1 MRRASIDEIYMSD
14 SALGDRYSNLIEQ
27 IIQMTLKGNIRS
39 KEQVYQML
47 VQEIEPDSSEIFEVK
62 FRDRY
67 MQTET
72 QANDK
77 SDELKQAKAM
87 RAMRAL
93 KTLDGEWSR
102 WQSENRNRSAIATA
116 VRRLNQADKSD
127 RLLIFLTLSDPNHPD
142 SLNADQL
149 KQVALTLRQQ
159 PISDPETQQELAQLS
174 EGILRGFQSWNV
186 LQPHL
191 VSWIYD
197 PEQLGF
203 DGTSKGVNPWEVWA
217 KQPVGAKLQSFFA
230 VLDRNE
236 PARFWAQD
244 QTDLTVSDWV
254 EFSIVVQTLQRG
266 LVSWAENQS
275 YSSKAGRSLCVSLF
289 LTFALIW
296 SELANGFAQ
305 SSSLNSI
312 NRSRFSEASFRV
324 TLQILRIFAQRDYF
338 PLYGTIYTPFTGGHF
353 REAMNYLSEP
363 LKQTEGTQEKA
374 RILTLIGAAQ
384 RIFGAF
390 DIAKE
395 IHELAKEIAQEAGD
409 RKCEIANLNHL
420 SRISI
425 NQKQYAEAIST
436 SQRALI
442 LSRQSGDRMGEAN
455 ALANLGYAEV
465 FQAQLLESDPDAY
478 ELAIG
483 YLEQGL
489 ALSEKLKDLQSQA
502 LCALS
507 LGSAYV
513 TLNDVD
519 QALKY
524 LEQASYAAADAG
536 DRYLHALCLVNFGEA
551 FYQEQD
557 YPKAVFASTIAMYKL
572 EQMGTTDWR
581 APAGLLTIL
590 QGQLGERFDQIMEEQ
605 RSRITTEI
613 GVDGFDYLAELLD
626 RYRQS

>member
-1 MRRASIDEIYMSD
+1 MSD

-39 KEQVYQML
+39 KEQVYQL
-47 VQEIEPDSSEIFEVK
+47 LAQEIEPDSGEIFEVK

-93 KTLDGEWSR
+93 KTIDGEWNR
-102 WQSENRNRSAIATA
+102 WQSENRNRSAIATS

-127 RLLIFLTLSDPNHPD
+127 RLLIFLALSDPNQPN

-174 EGILRGFQSWNV
+174 EGILRGFKSWDI

-203 DGTSKGVNPWEVWA
+203 EGASRGINPWEVWA
-217 KQPVGAKLQSFFA
+217 KQPVGSRLQSFFA
-230 VLDRNE
+230 VLDRND
-236 PARFWAQD
+236 AVRFWAQD
-244 QTDLTVSDWV
+244 QTDLAVADWV
-254 EFSIVVQTLQRG
+254 ELSIVVQTLQRG
-266 LVSWAENQS
+266 LVNWAENQS
-275 YSSKAGRSLCVSLF
+275 YSSKAGRNLCVSLF

-305 SSSLNSI
+305 SSALNSL
-312 NRSRFSEASFRV
+312 NRSRFSDASFRV
-324 TLQILRIFAQRDYF
+324 TLQILRLFAQRDYF
-338 PLYGTIYTPFTGGHF
+338 PLYGTIYSPFTGGHF

-363 LKQTEGTQEKA
+363 LKQAEGTQEKA

-384 RIFGAF
+384 RVYGAF
-390 DIAKE
+390 DLAKE
-395 IHELAKEIAQEAGD
+395 IHDLAKDIAQEAGD
-409 RKCEIANLNHL
+409 YKCEIANLNHL

-442 LSRQSGDRMGEAN
+442 LSRQKGDRMGEAN

-489 ALSEKLKDLQSQA
+489 ALSEKLKDFQSQA

-513 TLNDVD
+513 TLNDID
-519 QALKY
+519 EALKY
-524 LEQASYAAADAG
+524 LEKASYAAADAG

-551 FYQEQD
+551 FYQEKD
-557 YPKAVFASTIAMYKL
+557 YSKVVFASTIAMYKL

-581 APAGLLTIL
+581 SPAGLLTIL

-605 RSRITTEI
+605 RSRLIVEI
-613 GVDGFDYLAELLD
+613 GVDGFDYLTELLD

>member
-1 MRRASIDEIYMSD
+1 MSD
-14 SALGDRYSNLIEQ
+14 SALSDRYANLIEQ

-47 VQEIEPDSSEIFEVK
+47 VQEIEPDSGEIFEVK
-62 FRDRY
+62 FRDRLT
-67 MQTET
+67 QTQT
-72 QANDK
+72 QAND

-93 KTLDGEWSR
+93 QTIEGEWKR
-102 WQSENRNRSAIATA
+102 WQAENQNKSAIATS
-116 VRRLNQADKSD
+116 VRQLNQANKSD
-127 RLLIFLTLSDPNHPD
+127 RLLIFLTLSDPNHPN

-149 KQVALTLRQQ
+149 KQLAITLRQQ
-159 PISDPETQQELAQLS
+159 PISDAETQQELAELS
-174 EGILRGFQSWNV
+174 DGILRGLQSWNA

-191 VSWIYD
+191 ISWIYN

-203 DGTSKGVNPWEVWA
+203 GDSSRGARPWELWA
-217 KQPVGAKLQSFFA
+217 KQAIGTLPKSLFTA
-230 VLDRNE
+230 LDQNQAASQWVE
-236 PARFWAQD
+236 SQPEVM
-244 QTDLTVSDWV
+244 LSDWI
-254 EFSIVVQTLQRG
+254 ELSIVVQTLQRG

-275 YSSKAGRSLCVSLF
+275 YSSKIGTSLAVSIF

-296 SELANGFAQ
+296 SELANGFSR
-305 SSSLNSI
+305 SSFLNSI

-338 PLYGTIYTPFTGGHF
+338 PLYGTIYTSFTGAYF
-353 REAMNYLSEP
+353 RDAMNYLSEP
-363 LKQTEGTQEKA
+363 LKHTEGTQEKA
-374 RILTLIGAAQ
+374 RILTLIGTSQ
-384 RIFGAF
+384 RVFGAL
-390 DIAKE
+390 DLAKE
-395 IHELAKEIAQEAGD
+395 IHNTAKQIAQEAGD
-409 RKCEIANLNHL
+409 RRCEIANLNHL

-425 NQKQYAEAIST
+425 SQKNYDEAISS

-442 LSRQSGDRMGEAN
+442 FSRQSGDRMGEAN

-483 YLEQGL
+483 YLQQGL
-489 ALSEKLKDLQSQA
+489 ALSEKLGDFQSQA
-502 LCALS
+502 LCSLS

-513 TLNDVD
+513 ALNDLD

-536 DRYLHALCLVNFGEA
+536 DRYLHALCLSYFGEA
-551 FYQEQD
+551 FYQRQD
-557 YPKAVFASTIAMYKL
+557 NEKAIFASTIAMYKL
-572 EQMGTTDWR
+572 EQMGTNDWR

-590 QGQLGERFDQIMEEQ
+590 RGQLGERFDQILQSQ
-605 RSRITTEI
+605 RSKIIVEI

>member
-1 MRRASIDEIYMSD
+1 MSD
-14 SALGDRYSNLIEQ
+14 SALSDRYSNLIEQ

-47 VQEIEPDSSEIFEVK
+47 AQEIEPDSGEIFEVR
-62 FRDRY
+62 FRDRF
-67 MQTET
+67 MQTQT

-77 SDELKQAKAM
+77 SDELKQAKAV

-93 KTLDGEWSR
+93 HTIEGEWKR
-102 WQSENRNRSAIATA
+102 WQAENQNKNAIATSI
-116 VRRLNQADKSD
+116 RQLNQADKSD

-149 KQVALTLRQQ
+149 KQLAITLRQQ
-159 PISDPETQQELAQLS
+159 SISDIETQQELAQLS
-174 EGILRGFQSWNV
+174 DGILRGLQSWNT

-191 VSWIYD
+191 ISWIYN

-203 DGTSKGVNPWEVWA
+203 GDSSQRARPWELWA
-217 KQPVGAKLQSFFA
+217 KQAIGNVLKSFFTA
-230 VLDRNE
+230 LDQNQ
-236 PARFWAQD
+236 AASQWAES
-244 QTDLTVSDWV
+244 QTELMLSDWI
-254 EFSIVVQTLQRG
+254 EFAIVVQTLQRG

-275 YSSKAGRSLCVSLF
+275 YSAKAGTSLSVSIF

-296 SELANGFAQ
+296 SELASGFSR
-305 SSSLNSI
+305 SSFLNSI

-338 PLYGTIYTPFTGGHF
+338 PLYGTIYTSFTGAYF
-353 REAMNYLSEP
+353 RDAMNYLSEP
-363 LKQTEGTQEKA
+363 LKRTEGTQEKA
-374 RILTLIGAAQ
+374 RILTLIGSTQ
-384 RIFGAF
+384 RVLGAF
-390 DIAKE
+390 DTAKE
-395 IHELAKEIAQEAGD
+395 IHTTAKEIAQEAGD

-425 NQKQYAEAIST
+425 NQKNYAEAIGT

-489 ALSEKLKDLQSQA
+489 ALSEKLGDLQSQA
-502 LCALS
+502 LCSLS

-513 TLNDVD
+513 TLNDTD
-519 QALKY
+519 QAFKY
-524 LEQASYAAADAG
+524 LEQGSYAAAESG
-536 DRYLHALCLVNFGEA
+536 DRYLQALCLSYFGEA
-551 FYQEQD
+551 FYQRQD
-557 YPKAVFASTIAMYKL
+557 NEKAILASALAMYKL
-572 EQMGTTDWR
+572 EQMGTNDWR
-581 APAGLLTIL
+581 TPAGLLTIL
-590 QGQLGERFDQIMEEQ
+590 RGQLGERFDQILQTQ
-605 RSRITTEI
+605 RSKLIVEI

-626 RYRQS
+626 LYRQS